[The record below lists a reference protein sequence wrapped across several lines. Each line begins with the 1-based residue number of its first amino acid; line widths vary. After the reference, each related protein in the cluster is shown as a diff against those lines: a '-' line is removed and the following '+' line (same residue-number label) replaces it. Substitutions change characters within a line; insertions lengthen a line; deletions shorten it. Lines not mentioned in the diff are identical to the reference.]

1 MLNQNIK
8 NLRKQKGYTQETLA
22 QELNIVRQTVSKW
35 EKGYSVPDAV
45 MLEKLAE
52 LFEVSVGE
60 LLGDTAQSNEDKA
73 DLNRI
78 SEQLAVLNN
87 QLAKELNRKRK
98 VRKIALIIVS
108 ALAAIVLITVVL
120 LSIFSFK
127 NNDYAID
134 ENGGI
139 VLSQLDSKLDDA
151 VSQAVLSA
159 NINSYASGEFAAESH
174 YVFGVDNKTET
185 IKVYLLENYTLFGF
199 KNGFFTDVAGG
210 RVPVVMSFKVTN
222 SGYELL
228 SRETAQDGAD
238 YTKSIKELFPT
249 KYSKKVLN
257 GLTDEENAQ
266 IWNEQKEK
274 AEEYLKSIGRT
285 ATVCQYSDIKIVF
298 FSDYGIDDET
308 SKKIS
313 NSGLKYDDTIGN
325 HEEIENGKRYVYQ
338 TEYDIKTN
346 QITFTKFEYDTNK
359 VVEFIAV
366 DGSTGEIINV
376 TSKPEK
382 ATYYHG
388 ELNN

>member
-98 VRKIALIIVS
+98 IRKIALIIVS
-108 ALAAIVLITVVL
+108 AFFTIALITVL
-120 LSIFSFK
+120 LSSLFAFK
-127 NNDYAID
+127 QYEYAVD

-151 VSQAVLSA
+151 VSQAILSA
-159 NINSYASGEFAAESH
+159 NINSYSSGEFAAESH

-238 YTKSIKELFPT
+238 YTKSIKKLFPT

-285 ATVCQYSDIKIVF
+285 ATVCQYGDIKIVF
-298 FSDYGIDDET
+298 LSDYGIDDET
-308 SKKIS
+308 SNKIS

-359 VVEFIAV
+359 VVEYIAV
-366 DGSTGEIINV
+366 DGANGEFLNV

-388 ELNN
+388 ELSN

>member
-60 LLGDTAQSNEDKA
+60 LLGDTAQSNEDKT

-98 VRKIALIIVS
+98 IRKIALIIVS
-108 ALAAIVLITVVL
+108 AFFAIALITVL
-120 LSIFSFK
+120 LSSLFAFK
-127 NNDYAID
+127 QYEYAVD

-151 VSQAVLSA
+151 VSQAILSA

-238 YTKSIKELFPT
+238 YSESIKKLFPK
-249 KYSKKVLN
+249 KYVKKVLN
-257 GLTDEENAQ
+257 GLTDEENEQ
-266 IWNEQKEK
+266 LWNEQKEK

-285 ATVCQYSDIKIVF
+285 ATVCQYGDIKIVF
-298 FSDYGIDDET
+298 LSDYGIEDET
-308 SKKIS
+308 SNKIS

-388 ELNN
+388 GLNN

>member
-120 LSIFSFK
+120 LSVFSFK

-151 VSQAVLSA
+151 VSQAILSA

-228 SRETAQDGAD
+228 SRKTAQDGAD
-238 YTKSIKELFPT
+238 YSESIKKLFPK
-249 KYSKKVLN
+249 KYVKKVLN
-257 GLTDEENAQ
+257 RLTDEENEQ
-266 IWNEQKEK
+266 LWNEQKEK

-285 ATVCQYSDIKIVF
+285 ATVCQYGDIKIVF
-298 FSDYGIDDET
+298 LSDYGIDDET
-308 SKKIS
+308 SNKIS

-388 ELNN
+388 GLNN

>member
-120 LSIFSFK
+120 LSVFSFK

-151 VSQAVLSA
+151 VSQAILSA

-228 SRETAQDGAD
+228 SRKTAQDGAD
-238 YTKSIKELFPT
+238 YSESIKKLFPK
-249 KYSKKVLN
+249 KYVKKVLN
-257 GLTDEENAQ
+257 RLTDEENEQ
-266 IWNEQKEK
+266 LWNEQKEK

-285 ATVCQYSDIKIVF
+285 ATVCQYGDIKIVF
-298 FSDYGIDDET
+298 LSDYGIDDET
-308 SKKIS
+308 SNKIS

-388 ELNN
+388 ELSN

>member
-98 VRKIALIIVS
+98 GRKIVLIIVS
-108 ALAAIVLITVVL
+108 ALLAIVLITVL
-120 LSIFSFK
+120 LSSLFAFK
-127 NNDYAID
+127 QYEYAVD

-151 VSQAVLSA
+151 VSQAILSA

-174 YVFGVDNKTET
+174 FVFGVDNKTET

-238 YTKSIKELFPT
+238 YTKSIKKLFPT

-257 GLTDEENAQ
+257 GLTDEENEQ
-266 IWNEQKEK
+266 LWNEQKEK

-285 ATVCQYSDIKIVF
+285 ATVCQYGDIKIVF
-298 FSDYGIDDET
+298 LSDYGIDDET
-308 SKKIS
+308 SNKIS

-346 QITFTKFEYDTNK
+346 QITFTKFEYETNK
-359 VVEFIAV
+359 VVEYIAV
-366 DGSTGEIINV
+366 DGANGEALNA

-388 ELNN
+388 ELSD

>member
-60 LLGDTAQSNEDKA
+60 LLGDTTQSNEDKA

-98 VRKIALIIVS
+98 VRKIVLIIIS
-108 ALAAIVLITVVL
+108 ALLAIVLITVVL
-120 LSIFSFK
+120 LSVFSFK
-127 NNDYAID
+127 NNDYAVD
-134 ENGGI
+134 ENGRI

-151 VSQAVLSA
+151 VSQAILSA

-199 KNGFFTDVAGG
+199 KNGSFTDVAGG

-238 YTKSIKELFPT
+238 YTKSIKKLFPT

-285 ATVCQYSDIKIVF
+285 ATVCQYGDIKIVF
-298 FSDYGIDDET
+298 LSDYGIDDET
-308 SKKIS
+308 SNKIS

-359 VVEFIAV
+359 VVEYIAV
-366 DGSTGEIINV
+366 DGANGEFLNV

-388 ELNN
+388 ELSN

>member
-98 VRKIALIIVS
+98 VRKIVLIIIS
-108 ALAAIVLITVVL
+108 ALLAIVLITVVL
-120 LSIFSFK
+120 LSVFSFK
-127 NNDYAID
+127 NNDYAVD
-134 ENGGI
+134 ENGRI

-151 VSQAVLSA
+151 VSQAILSA

-238 YTKSIKELFPT
+238 YTKSIKKLFPT

-266 IWNEQKEK
+266 IWNEKKEK

-285 ATVCQYSDIKIVF
+285 ATVCQYGDIKIVF
-298 FSDYGIDDET
+298 LSDYGIDDET
-308 SKKIS
+308 SNKIS

-338 TEYDIKTN
+338 IKSRLQSLN
-346 QITFTKFEYDTNK
+346 MIQIKLSNILLLTAQTVSF
-359 VVEFIAV
+359 
-366 DGSTGEIINV
+366 
-376 TSKPEK
+376 
-382 ATYYHG
+382 
-388 ELNN
+388 

>member
-98 VRKIALIIVS
+98 GRKIVLIIVS
-108 ALAAIVLITVVL
+108 ALLAIVLITML
-120 LSIFSFK
+120 LSALFSFSQYE
-127 NNDYAID
+127 YAVD

-151 VSQAVLSA
+151 VSQAILSA
-159 NINSYASGEFAAESH
+159 NINSYTSGEFAAESH

-210 RVPVVMSFKVTN
+210 SVPVVMSFKVTN

-238 YTKSIKELFPT
+238 YTKSIKKLFPT

-257 GLTDEENAQ
+257 GLTDEENEQ
-266 IWNEQKEK
+266 LWNEQKEK

-285 ATVCQYSDIKIVF
+285 ATVCQYGDIKIVF
-298 FSDYGIDDET
+298 LSDYGIDDET
-308 SKKIS
+308 SNKIS

-346 QITFTKFEYDTNK
+346 QITFTKFEYETNK
-359 VVEFIAV
+359 VVEYIAV
-366 DGSTGEIINV
+366 DGADGEVLNV

-388 ELNN
+388 ELSN